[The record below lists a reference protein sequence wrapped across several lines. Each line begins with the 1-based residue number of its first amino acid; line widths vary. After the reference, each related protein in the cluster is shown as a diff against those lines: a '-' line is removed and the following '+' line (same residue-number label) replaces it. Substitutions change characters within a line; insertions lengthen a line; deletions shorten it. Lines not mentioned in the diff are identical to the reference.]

1 MEIEI
6 NNLEKSY
13 NKIEVLNISSLSI
26 KKGEVFGLVGNNGA
40 GKTTFIRLLLDL
52 IQSASGEVLINGK
65 KVGKYESWKDKTA
78 SFIDDTFLIP
88 FLSPEEYFDII
99 AEVYGINAELLTER
113 LNRFHDFFANEILK
127 KKKLIRDY
135 SQGNKRKIGIIAA
148 LIVNPQLLVLDE
160 PFANLDPS
168 SQLHL
173 VKMLNA
179 IKQIENPTMVISSH
193 NLEHVTSV
201 CERIAIIEHGKI
213 VEDYNVNRD
222 SIEKIKTYFSV

>member
-1 MEIEI
+1 M
-6 NNLEKSY
+6 
-13 NKIEVLNISSLSI
+13 
-26 KKGEVFGLVGNNGA
+26 
-40 GKTTFIRLLLDL
+40 
-52 IQSASGEVLINGK
+52 
-65 KVGKYESWKDKTA
+65 
-78 SFIDDTFLIP
+78 
-88 FLSPEEYFDII
+88 
-99 AEVYGINAELLTER
+99 
-113 LNRFHDFFANEILK
+113 
-127 KKKLIRDY
+127 
-135 SQGNKRKIGIIAA
+135 
-148 LIVNPQLLVLDE
+148 IVNPQLLVLDE
-160 PFANLDPS
+160 PFANLGPS